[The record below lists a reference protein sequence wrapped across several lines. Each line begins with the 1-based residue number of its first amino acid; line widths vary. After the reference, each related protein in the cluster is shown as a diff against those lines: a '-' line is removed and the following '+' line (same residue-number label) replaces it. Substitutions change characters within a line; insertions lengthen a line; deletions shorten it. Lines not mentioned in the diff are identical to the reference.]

1 MVRKQG
7 RRRSKRVEE
16 DPMAGTSNLVD
27 AMLVIAVG
35 FLVFVIISW
44 NMQAMIDPTQNVHEQ
59 MQQKTTEVDQ
69 GQQLNETP
77 DTSNSSG
84 QGYSGWN
91 TDGGNNTEDRIF
103 LLSYAEANRYLG
115 VTYDDISNTKSRVT
129 PTAYALAQGA
139 YTSDSN
145 KTEDGAAAGFWWLRS
160 PGFDPYYAAGVKSGG
175 SLGSSINIST
185 NAGAQLASDLGKGLI
200 QGTSQYIAKKMRTVK
215 VHLKAGYKVMLYQD
229 RD

>member
-44 NMQAMIDPTQNVHEQ
+44 NMQAMIDPDQNIQEQ
-59 MQQKTTEVDQ
+59 MQKQVSEVDQ

-84 QGYSGWN
+84 QGY
-91 TDGGNNTEDRIF
+91 TEMGKVYKD
-103 LLSYAEANRYLG
+103 
-115 VTYDDISNTKSRVT
+115 
-129 PTAYALAQGA
+129 PT
-139 YTSDSN
+139 T
-145 KTEDGAAAGFWWLRS
+145 
-160 PGFDPYYAAGVKSGG
+160 
-175 SLGSSINIST
+175 
-185 NAGAQLASDLGKGLI
+185 GKLI
-200 QGTSQYIAKKMRTVK
+200 MVEG
-215 VHLKAGYKVMLYQD
+215 
-229 RD
+229 